1 MKVKEIE
8 KHIVDWLKEYAQKA
22 HVKGFTVGV
31 SGGIDSALVSSLCC
45 KTGLSTHLITLPI
58 HQASSHV
65 SRGDEHIKQLLST
78 YPNATAVNID
88 LSLTFD
94 TIKEALPTS
103 ENEKQ
108 YLLSCANDRSR
119 LRMIALYHV
128 ASLTGTLVVGTGN
141 KIEDFGV
148 GFFTKW
154 GDGGVDI
161 SPIGDLTKSQV
172 YELSR
177 HMGVCTS
184 ILSAEPSDGLFD
196 NDQTDA
202 MQIGATYPELE
213 WAMDMVS
220 QGKTP
225 QDFTMREREVMEIY
239 ISRNRANQHKMT
251 PIPVC
256 DIPKEY
262 FT

>member
-1 MKVKEIE
+1 MKVKEVE
-8 KHIVDWLKEYAQKA
+8 KHIVDWLKEYAA
-22 HVKGFTVGV
+22 SAGVSGFTVGI
-31 SGGIDSALVSSLCC
+31 SGGIDSALVSTLCC
-45 KTGLSTHLITLPI
+45 KTGLSTHLVSLPI
-58 HQASSHV
+58 HQASSHL
-65 SRGDEHIKQLLST
+65 SRASQHIKQLLAS
-78 YPNATAVNID
+78 YPNAQGLEID
-88 LSLTFD
+88 LSHTFD
-94 TIKEALPTS
+94 TLKDIMPTS
-103 ENEKQ
+103 ADQKK

-128 ASLTGTLVVGTGN
+128 AAISGTLVVGTGN

-177 HMGVCTS
+177 YMGVGDT
-184 ILSAEPSDGLFD
+184 ILTAAPSDGLFD
-196 NDQTDA
+196 NDQNDE
-202 MQIGATYPELE
+202 MQLGATYPELE

-225 QDFTMREREVMEIY
+225 QDFTGRQREVMDIY
-239 ISRNRANQHKMT
+239 ISRNRANQHKIR

-256 DIPKEY
+256 SIPEEY
-262 FT
+262 LI